1 MTRQRFDT
9 LVRSSGTVKSF
20 AVGGASEC
28 ERGVTE
34 GQRKTTENR
43 ERHPVGAQRSGVR
56 WRGSNTWVPG
66 AGPRVA
72 FAENLRAQGSG
83 LSTRLRTQGNDVF
96 FCLEEEKEV

>member
-56 WRGSNTWVPG
+56 WRGSNTWALG
-66 AGPRVA
+66 REGD
-72 FAENLRAQGSG
+72 QHG
-83 LSTRLRTQGNDVF
+83 LWDDDEREGGF
-96 FCLEEEKEV
+96 Y